1 MRLQG
6 ASARAPR
13 TDAARGR
20 SVEARR
26 RIGEILLAMGAI
38 TREEFS
44 RILAE
49 QQRTGELFGEAA
61 LRLGL
66 VTAAL
71 LDQAVENQQDF
82 TVLRRGD
89 PGIDPLV
96 VTAYAPQDPL
106 AERVRELRGLLTTS
120 ITGPAEIRSIGVL
133 GLDAEVATAVLCA
146 NLGVAFAQAGYR
158 TLLIDSNLDA
168 PVQNGLFRL
177 HNKVGLTT
185 LLSIGGA
192 HQDVVQA
199 SAIQNLWL
207 QTTGPAVP
215 NGSELLDSGRLA
227 LRLQP
232 LFDLFDV
239 VLVDASAGDAKALA
253 ACDGLDGGLVV
264 TRKDVTRLADV
275 RAAGAWL
282 ASRGASLL
290 GTVVVD

>member
-6 ASARAPR
+6 STARTTR
-13 TDAARGR
+13 SDAARGR
-20 SVEARR
+20 NAEARR

-38 TREEFS
+38 TREQFT
-44 RILAE
+44 RIMAE
-49 QQRTGELFGEAA
+49 QERTGELFGEAA
-61 LRLGL
+61 QRLGL
-66 VTAAL
+66 VTTSTLAR
-71 LDQAVENQQDF
+71 AVENQQDF

-89 PGIDPLV
+89 PGVDPLV
-96 VTAYAPQDPL
+96 VAAYAPQDPL
-106 AERVRELRGLLTTS
+106 AERVRELRGVLTAS
-120 ITGPAEIRSIGVL
+120 ITGPAEVRSIGVL

-177 HNKVGLTT
+177 HNRFGLTT
-185 LLSIGGA
+185 LLSSGGA

-199 SAIQNLWL
+199 SAIRNLWL

-215 NGSELLDSGRLA
+215 NGSELLDGGRLA
-227 LRLQP
+227 ARLQA

-239 VLVDASAGDAKALA
+239 VLVDASAGDAKAFA

-264 TRKDVTRLADV
+264 TRKDVTRLAEV
-275 RAAGAWL
+275 RAACAWL
-282 ASRGASLL
+282 GSRGASLL
-290 GTVVVD
+290 GTVVTS